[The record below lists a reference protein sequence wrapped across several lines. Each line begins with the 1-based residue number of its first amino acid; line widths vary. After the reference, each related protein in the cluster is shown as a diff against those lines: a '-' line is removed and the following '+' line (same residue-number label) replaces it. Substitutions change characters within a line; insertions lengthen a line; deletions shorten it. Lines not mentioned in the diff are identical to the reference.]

1 MLKKYY
7 VREIIYIVVRQLL
20 VFVTESKKQVRR
32 VMFGKEMIVACAT
45 VVGLMVTCDWTLGI
59 F

>member
-1 MLKKYY
+1 MLKKNY

-20 VFVTESKKQVRR
+20 VFVTENKKQVRR

-45 VVGLMVTCDWTLGI
+45 VVGLMVRCD
-59 F
+59 